1 MKREELQ
8 KHIMNSLEVIEEKI
22 EAYDNKVIEVV
33 CLVDKQNTLIESLV
47 KEHKV
52 YIASGNI
59 DEGLEVAEQLD
70 KAKADLVRLE
80 DAIVKVREAK
90 KNYVDTALREL
101 YVSAQE
107 LHEELNKELDQLDQ
121 STRAQLRKL
130 HEKSED
136 ERLRKVAGFKS
147 MAARWESIARDI
159 IEPPTISS
167 TTADKVDYLKHFQL
181 QYLTPQDGQVSK
193 LLNDV
198 QGLFNTNGDYR
209 VFW

>member
-22 EAYDNKVIEVV
+22 EAYDNKVVEVV
-33 CLVDKQNTLIESLV
+33 CLADKQNALIDSLV

-52 YIASGNI
+52 HIASGNI
-59 DEGLEVAEQLD
+59 DEGLELAEQLD

-107 LHEELNKELDQLDQ
+107 LHEELNKELEQLDQ

-130 HEKSED
+130 HEKLEG
-136 ERLRKVAGFKS
+136 ERVRKVADFKDLT
-147 MAARWESIARDI
+147 AIWKSIARDI

-167 TTADKVDYLKHFQL
+167 TNAEKTDYLRHFQL
-181 QYLTPQDGQVSK
+181 QYLTLPDGRVAK

-198 QGLFNTNGDYR
+198 QGLFNENGDYR

>member
-22 EAYDNKVIEVV
+22 EAYDNKVVEVV
-33 CLVDKQNTLIESLV
+33 CLADKQNALIDSLV

-52 YIASGNI
+52 HIASGNI
-59 DEGLEVAEQLD
+59 DEGLELAEQLD

-107 LHEELNKELDQLDQ
+107 LHEELNKELEQLDQ

-130 HEKSED
+130 HEKLEG
-136 ERLRKVAGFKS
+136 ERVRKVADFKDLT
-147 MAARWESIARDI
+147 AIWKSIARDI

-167 TTADKVDYLKHFQL
+167 TNAEKTDYLRHFQL
-181 QYLTPQDGQVSK
+181 QYLTLQDGRVAK

-198 QGLFNTNGDYR
+198 QGLFNENGDYR

>member
-22 EAYDNKVIEVV
+22 EAYDNKVVEVV
-33 CLVDKQNTLIESLV
+33 CLADKQNALIDSLV

-52 YIASGNI
+52 HIASGNI
-59 DEGLEVAEQLD
+59 DEGLELAEQLD

-101 YVSAQE
+101 YVSAKE
-107 LHEELNKELDQLDQ
+107 LHEELNKELEQLDQ
-121 STRAQLRKL
+121 STRAHLRKL
-130 HEKSED
+130 HEKLEG
-136 ERLRKVAGFKS
+136 ERVRKVADFKDLT
-147 MAARWESIARDI
+147 AIWKSIARDI

-167 TTADKVDYLKHFQL
+167 TNAEKTDYLRHFQL
-181 QYLTPQDGQVSK
+181 QYLTLQDGRVAK

-198 QGLFNTNGDYR
+198 QGLFNENGDYR

>member
-22 EAYDNKVIEVV
+22 EAYDNKVVEVV
-33 CLVDKQNTLIESLV
+33 CLADKQNALIDSLV

-52 YIASGNI
+52 HIASGNI
-59 DEGLEVAEQLD
+59 DEGLELAEQLD

-101 YVSAQE
+101 YVSAKE
-107 LHEELNKELDQLDQ
+107 LHEELNKELEQLDQ

-130 HEKSED
+130 HEKLEG
-136 ERLRKVAGFKS
+136 ERVRKVADFKDLT
-147 MAARWESIARDI
+147 AIWKSIARDI

-167 TTADKVDYLKHFQL
+167 TNAEKTDYLRHFQL
-181 QYLTPQDGQVSK
+181 QYLTLQDGRVAK

-198 QGLFNTNGDYR
+198 QGLFNENGDYR

>member
-22 EAYDNKVIEVV
+22 EAYDNKVVEVV
-33 CLVDKQNTLIESLV
+33 CLADKQNALIDSLV

-52 YIASGNI
+52 HIASGNI
-59 DEGLEVAEQLD
+59 DEGLELAEQLD
-70 KAKADLVRLE
+70 KAKADLGRLE

-90 KNYVDTALREL
+90 KKYVDTALREL

-107 LHEELNKELDQLDQ
+107 LHEELNKELEQLDQ

-130 HEKSED
+130 HEKLEG
-136 ERLRKVAGFKS
+136 ERVRKVADFKDLT
-147 MAARWESIARDI
+147 AIWKSIARDI

-167 TTADKVDYLKHFQL
+167 TNAEKTDYLRHFQL
-181 QYLTPQDGQVSK
+181 QYLTLQDGRVAK

-198 QGLFNTNGDYR
+198 QGLFNENGDYR

>member
-22 EAYDNKVIEVV
+22 EAYDNKVVEVV
-33 CLVDKQNTLIESLV
+33 CLADKQNALIDSLV

-52 YIASGNI
+52 HIASGNI
-59 DEGLEVAEQLD
+59 DEGLELAEQLD

-107 LHEELNKELDQLDQ
+107 LHEELNKELEQLDQ
-121 STRAQLRKL
+121 STRAHLRKL
-130 HEKSED
+130 HEKLEG
-136 ERLRKVAGFKS
+136 ERVRKVADFKDLT
-147 MAARWESIARDI
+147 AIWKSIARDI

-167 TTADKVDYLKHFQL
+167 TNAEKTDYLRHFQL
-181 QYLTPQDGQVSK
+181 QYLTLQDGRVAK

-198 QGLFNTNGDYR
+198 QGLFNENGDYR